1 MYPPLKDVDLVIVL
15 PKSLAH
21 LRTDPQGPAKAMA
34 AFQNLLL
41 ASGRLPGIQL
51 DQGGPSPHALQLSI
65 PGVPFTFDLVPAF
78 ETDDWTWLVIADR
91 DECRWDERSDVR
103 GLRDKV
109 LARNVKCRGRW
120 VRQVRMAKHAL
131 RQSPP
136 VKQLVIGLL
145 SESVAFDVVCEALS
159 PQKAMEA
166 IFAQGT
172 RVLTDADLGLAQED

>member
-65 PGVPFTFDLVPAF
+65 PGVPFTFDLVPGF

-91 DECRWDERSDVR
+91 DECRWDERSTSGGCGTKSSPEMSSAGGAGCGRSGWPSMRLDR
-103 GLRDKV
+103 
-109 LARNVKCRGRW
+109 ARR
-120 VRQVRMAKHAL
+120 
-131 RQSPP
+131 
-136 VKQLVIGLL
+136 
-145 SESVAFDVVCEALS
+145 
-159 PQKAMEA
+159 
-166 IFAQGT
+166 
-172 RVLTDADLGLAQED
+172 